1 MSGTSQSST
10 AARGRWAGLSLL
22 ALFEAGT
29 ALILLI
35 QWGVPMWLC
44 DKQWWTTL
52 VRGEV
57 SVDANPSLTPLGV
70 ACQISSSSALSD
82 GVVHVV
88 LWPTL
93 VSLCLVAV
101 AFVATIF
108 LLSREWVTH
117 WMLKKEDRV

>member
-1 MSGTSQSST
+1 MTGTSRPST
-10 AARGRWAGLSLL
+10 AARRRWAGLSLL

-29 ALILLI
+29 ALMLLT
-35 QWGVPMWLC
+35 QWGIPVLEC
-44 DKQWWTTL
+44 HKQWWTTL

-57 SVDANPSLTPLGV
+57 SVDADSSLTPLGV
-70 ACQISSSSALSD
+70 ACQISSSSALSE

-101 AFVATIF
+101 ALVATIF